1 MKPAYTPAEARALED
16 HYIACA
22 MREGIWGKGVMPK
35 MVEKVPQNPDRKHAN
50 TLIGIKNRK
59 RVLTAIRRGVRT
71 CPHIANVLSIPSGSA
86 RKACRELEKE
96 GKIKR
101 QGFTTVNSSQTTL
114 WAIVS
119 P

>member
-1 MKPAYTPAEARALED
+1 MTALSKQMLEEAIGIQMAAL
-16 HYIACA
+16 AR
-22 MREGIWGKGVMPK
+22 REGHRPLPPH
-35 MVEKVPQNPDRKHAN
+35 MVQKVPQNPERKHAN

-71 CPHIANVLSIPSGSA
+71 CPHIASTLSIPDGSA
-86 RKACRELEKE
+86 RKACRELETE

-101 QGFTTVNSSQTTL
+101 NGFTLVNNSRTTL
-114 WAIVS
+114 WSIVT

>member
-1 MKPAYTPAEARALED
+1 MNAVSRQTMEELIGIRMAALAKAEGHIPAP
-16 HYIACA
+16 
-22 MREGIWGKGVMPK
+22 PK
-35 MVEKVPQNPDRKHAN
+35 MVEKVPQNPERNHAN

-71 CPHIANVLSIPSGSA
+71 CPHIAQVLSIPDGSA

-101 QGFTTVNSSQTTL
+101 QGFTTLNNSQTTL
-114 WAIVS
+114 WSIVT

>member
-1 MKPAYTPAEARALED
+1 MNALSKQMLEEAIGIQMAALARREGHKPAP
-16 HYIACA
+16 
-22 MREGIWGKGVMPK
+22 PK
-35 MVEKVPQNPDRKHAN
+35 MVEKVPQNPERKHAN

-71 CPHIANVLSIPSGSA
+71 CPHIASALRIPDGSA
-86 RKACRELEKE
+86 RKACRELEHA

-101 QGFTTVNSSQTTL
+101 SGFVIFNNSKTTL
-114 WAIVS
+114 WSITT